1 MAKAPPRPPVP
12 GPAFI
17 RQLARFSDAQIPH
30 PTATLS
36 DRLGQWIDWNRALVL
51 SKALDGAIPAP
62 PAPDAPVPEDEA
74 AAECARA
81 RAALVESIQND
92 PLPAPARP
100 RGNAEPTPGP
110 EFAPFRQRY
119 QSLQRAMLS
128 STGRLRGRLRD
139 RLAQQSEEKARLAE
153 VDAVMEMTLSPREQS
168 LLARVPDLLGEHFQ
182 RLRPAAAEPQDTGAY
197 PGTAADAASEAWLH
211 TFHADMRNALLGE
224 LEVRFHPIDALLAA
238 LRTP

>member
-1 MAKAPPRPPVP
+1 MAKASARAPVP

-62 PAPDAPVPEDEA
+62 VPDAPVSDEEA
-74 AAECARA
+74 AAECART
-81 RAALVESIQND
+81 RATLVESIQND
-92 PLPAPARP
+92 PLPAAARP
-100 RGNAEPTPGP
+100 RGSAEPTLAP

-139 RLAQQSEEKARLAE
+139 RLAQQSEDKARLAE

-182 RLRPAAAEPQDTGAY
+182 RLRPAPAEPQDTG
-197 PGTAADAASEAWLH
+197 PHQDTVADAASEAWLH

-224 LEVRFHPIDALLAA
+224 LEVRFHPIEALLAA